1 MGNEAIEGSKMGSQ
15 LIMFVAIVGLAL
27 IAFLV
32 GKNLMNTGL
41 EQMESTVQSV
51 NDSRFSDY
59 NGKTVRGR
67 AVKSAID
74 TFAND
79 NVAIFVHTLA
89 MEGDPDSGLALLQSG
104 HVGQEGWQGIPHTN
118 GNAAI
123 VDEDNGLVKGSNLWY
138 ISGLAV
144 DTNDGGSV
152 YNDVLFVNYGAL
164 LSTEGKFEFDGK
176 VTFNRDFAL
185 TKSGNV
191 QYNADGSLITK
202 QGTAEYIANSSS
214 FNAQLIKNSAGETI
228 GIIFFQK
235 KTY

>member
-89 MEGDPDSGLALLQSG
+89 MEGESGLLLLQSG
-104 HVGQEGWQGIPHTN
+104 HVGQEGWQDTH
-118 GNAAI
+118 GNDDDDPAF
-123 VDEDNGLVKGSNLWY
+123 DDNGLVKGSNLWK
-138 ISGLAV
+138 ITGLAV
-144 DTNDGGSV
+144 DTNDGRSV
-152 YNDVLFVNYGAL
+152 DEDVLFVNYGAL

>member
-89 MEGDPDSGLALLQSG
+89 MEGESGLLLLQSG
-104 HVGQEGWQGIPHTN
+104 HVGQEGWQDTHRN
-118 GNAAI
+118 GDHAI
-123 VDEDNGLVKGSNLWY
+123 DDNGLVKGSNLWK

-144 DTNDGGSV
+144 DTNDGRSV
-152 YNDVLFVNYGAL
+152 DEDVLFVNYGAL

>member
-89 MEGDPDSGLALLQSG
+89 MEGPSGLDLLQSG
-104 HVGQEGWQGIPHTN
+104 HVGQEGWQDPPHTN
-118 GNAAI
+118 GHTAI
-123 VDEDNGLVKGSNLWY
+123 VDNGLVKGSNLWY
-138 ISGLAV
+138 ISDLAV
-144 DTNDGGSV
+144 DTNDGESE

>member
-1 MGNEAIEGSKMGSQ
+1 MGSQ

-89 MEGDPDSGLALLQSG
+89 MEGDSGYELLKSG
-104 HVGQEGWQGIPHTN
+104 HTGQNNWEDTPHSN
-118 GNAAI
+118 GGNAKTDSEGIA
-123 VDEDNGLVKGSNLWY
+123 KGSYLWR
-138 ISGLAV
+138 ITGLPV
-144 DTNDGGSV
+144 DTNDGNGTDSE
-152 YNDVLFVNYGAL
+152 VLFVNYGAL
-164 LSTEGKFEFDGK
+164 LSTEGLFEFDGK
-176 VTFNRDFAL
+176 VTFSRDFAT

-191 QYNADGSLITK
+191 QYNADGSLISK
-202 QGTAEYIANSSS
+202 QGTAEYIANSAS

-228 GIIFFQK
+228 GIIFYQK
-235 KTY
+235 KTF

>member
-89 MEGDPDSGLALLQSG
+89 MEGQSGLDLLQSG
-104 HVGQEGWQGIPHTN
+104 HVGQEGWQGTPHTN

-123 VDEDNGLVKGSNLWY
+123 VDNGLVKGSNLWY
-138 ISGLAV
+138 ISDLAV

-152 YNDVLFVNYGAL
+152 DKDVLFVNYGAQ

>member
-89 MEGDPDSGLALLQSG
+89 MEGDPGLALLKSG
-104 HVGQEGWQGIPHTN
+104 HVGQEGWQDTHINEYPTN
-118 GNAAI
+118 
-123 VDEDNGLVKGSNLWY
+123 DDNGLVKGSNLWK

>member
-59 NGKTVRGR
+59 NGKTVKGR

-79 NVAIFVHTLA
+79 NVAIFVHTLS
-89 MEGDPDSGLALLQSG
+89 MGGESDGTSGLALLQSG
-104 HVGQEGWQGIPHTN
+104 HDQESWKSTHVNSSPATSGEGSS
-118 GNAAI
+118 AI
-123 VDEDNGLVKGSNLWY
+123 IWE
-138 ISGLAV
+138 ISELSV
-144 DTNDGGSV
+144 DTNSGSSTDGESEPV
-152 YNDVLFVNYGAL
+152 IFVNYGAQ
-164 LSTEGKFEFDGK
+164 LSTEGQFTVEGK
-176 VTFNRDFAL
+176 VTFSRDFAL

-191 QYNADGSLITK
+191 MCNADASLMSK
-202 QGTAEYIANSSS
+202 QGSAEYIANSAS

-228 GIIFFQK
+228 GIIFYQK

>member
-59 NGKTVRGR
+59 NGKTVKGR

-89 MEGDPDSGLALLQSG
+89 MGDDDDAMSGLSLLKAG
-104 HVGQEGWQGIPHTN
+104 HAGQTAWEIEPHKNSAPTT
-118 GNAAI
+118 NAAAAT
-123 VDEDNGLVKGSNLWY
+123 LWE
-138 ISGLAV
+138 IAGVSV
-144 DTNDGGSV
+144 DTTGENPVEDTSP
-152 YNDVLFVNYGAL
+152 VLFVNYGAQ
-164 LSTEGKFEFDGK
+164 LSTDGQFTFDGK
-176 VTFNRDFAL
+176 IVFSRDFAIS
-185 TKSGNV
+185 KSGNV
-191 QYNADGSLITK
+191 MTNGDGSLMAK
-202 QGTAEYIANSSS
+202 QGSAEYIANSAV

-228 GIIFFQK
+228 GIIFYQK
-235 KTY
+235 KTF

>member
-41 EQMESTVQSV
+41 EQMENTVQSV

-59 NGKTVRGR
+59 NGKTVKGR

-79 NVAIFVHTLA
+79 NVAIFIHTLS
-89 MEGDPDSGLALLQSG
+89 MEDDTLIKANHTGQDAWQVTPHDNSNPAASGSG
-104 HVGQEGWQGIPHTN
+104 TS
-118 GNAAI
+118 
-123 VDEDNGLVKGSNLWY
+123 SNLWSL
-138 ISGLAV
+138 SGLAV
-144 DTNDGGSV
+144 DTNDGTSDDSGV
-152 YNDVLFVNYGAL
+152 IFVNYGAM
-164 LSTEGKFEFDGK
+164 LSTEGEFTFEGK
-176 VTFNRDFAL
+176 VNFSRDFSL

-191 QYNADGSLITK
+191 MCNADASLMSK
-202 QGTAEYIANSSS
+202 QGSAEYIANSAS
-214 FNAQLIKNSAGETI
+214 FNSQLIKNSAGETI
-228 GIIFFQK
+228 GIIFYQK

>member
-1 MGNEAIEGSKMGSQ
+1 MGTEAIEGSKMGSQ

-74 TFAND
+74 SFAND
-79 NVAIFVHTLA
+79 NVAIFVHTLS
-89 MEGDPDSGLALLQSG
+89 MEGNTGLALLQSG
-104 HVGQEGWQGIPHTN
+104 HTGQAAWLGVPHNN
-118 GNAAI
+118 GGATI
-123 VDEDNGLVKGSNLWY
+123 VSDGLTKGSNLW
-138 ISGLAV
+138 SLTGLAV
-144 DTNDGGSV
+144 DTNDGLGSSTSIT
-152 YNDVLFVNYGAL
+152 FANYGAQ
-164 LSTEGKFEFDGK
+164 LSTEGKFTFEGK
-176 VTFNRDFAL
+176 VTFDRDFAL
-185 TKSGNV
+185 TASGNV
-191 QYNADGSLITK
+191 QCNADGSLIAK
-202 QGTAEYIANSSS
+202 QGTAEYVANSAS
-214 FNAQLIKNSAGETI
+214 FNSQLIKNSAGETI

-235 KTY
+235 KTF

>member
-1 MGNEAIEGSKMGSQ
+1 MGSQ

-67 AVKSAID
+67 AVRSAID
-74 TFAND
+74 SFAND

-89 MEGDPDSGLALLQSG
+89 MEGDSGLTLLRAG
-104 HVGQEGWQGIPHTN
+104 HNGQDTWQVTPHVN
-118 GNAAI
+118 GSSPVIEA
-123 VDEDNGLVKGSNLWY
+123 GLTKGSNLWR
-138 ISGLAV
+138 ISELTV
-144 DTNDGGSV
+144 DTNDGSGTST
-152 YNDVLFVNYGAL
+152 DVLYINYGAQ
-164 LSTEGKFEFDGK
+164 LSTEGEFTFDGK
-176 VTFNRDFAL
+176 VTFSRDFAL
-185 TKSGNV
+185 TASGNV
-191 QYNADGSLITK
+191 QYNADGSLIAK
-202 QGTAEYIANSSS
+202 QGTAEYISNSAS

-228 GIIFFQK
+228 GIIFYQK
-235 KTY
+235 KTF

>member
-74 TFAND
+74 SFAND
-79 NVAIFVHTLA
+79 NVAIYVHTLS
-89 MEGDPDSGLALLQSG
+89 MEGTAGLTLLQGG
-104 HVGQEGWQGIPHTN
+104 HTGQDAWQATPHINETPVVGGGS
-118 GNAAI
+118 
-123 VDEDNGLVKGSNLWY
+123 SNLWA
-138 ISGLAV
+138 ISDLAV
-144 DTNDGGSV
+144 DTNDGTGTST
-152 YNDVLFVNYGAL
+152 NVLFVNYGAQ
-164 LSTEGKFEFDGK
+164 LSTEGEFEIDGK
-176 VTFNRDFAL
+176 ITFSRDFAL
-185 TKSGNV
+185 TGSGNV
-191 QYNADGSLITK
+191 MCNADGSLITK
-202 QGTAEYIANSSS
+202 QGTAEYIANSAS
-214 FNAQLIKNSAGETI
+214 FNSQLIKNSAGETI

-235 KTY
+235 KTF

>member
-89 MEGDPDSGLALLQSG
+89 MEGDSGLALLQSG
-104 HVGQEGWQGIPHTN
+104 HVGQEGWQDTHTN
-118 GNAAI
+118 GYDAI
-123 VDEDNGLVKGSNLWY
+123 KDVNNGLVKGSNLWY
-138 ISGLAV
+138 ISDLAV

-152 YNDVLFVNYGAL
+152 ATNVLFVNYGAL

>member
-89 MEGDPDSGLALLQSG
+89 MEDESLLLSG
-104 HVGQEGWQGIPHTN
+104 HEGQEGWQKKDIH
-118 GNAAI
+118 GNDDGPAF
-123 VDEDNGLVKGSNLWY
+123 DGNGLVKGSNLWK
-138 ISGLAV
+138 ITGLTV
-144 DTNDGGSV
+144 DKNDGGSN
-152 YNDVLFVNYGAL
+152 YNEVLFVNYGAL

>member
-89 MEGDPDSGLALLQSG
+89 MD
-104 HVGQEGWQGIPHTN
+104 QEISSLDIEKTHPTWSRSAHTN
-118 GNAAI
+118 FTDTTSTPGSSQVWRFTYSEDTAGKQYGLT
-123 VDEDNGLVKGSNLWY
+123 VDR
-138 ISGLAV
+138 
-144 DTNDGGSV
+144 NDGTTL
-152 YNDVLFVNYGAL
+152 NDGVIFVNYGAM
-164 LSTEGKFEFDGK
+164 LSTDGTFTFDGK
-176 VTFNRDFAL
+176 INFDRDFAL
-185 TKSGNV
+185 TGSGNV
-191 QYNADGSLITK
+191 MTNGDGSNISK
-202 QGTAEYIANSSS
+202 HGSAEYIANSAN
-214 FNAQLIKNSAGETI
+214 FNAQLIKNTAGETI
-228 GIIFFQK
+228 GILFYQK
-235 KTY
+235 KTF

>member
-89 MEGDPDSGLALLQSG
+89 MEGDSGQALLQSG
-104 HVGQEGWQGIPHTN
+104 HVGQEGWQDIHTN
-118 GNAAI
+118 DNPVI
-123 VDEDNGLVKGSNLWY
+123 DDNGLVKGSNLWK

-144 DTNDGGSV
+144 DTNDGRSV
-152 YNDVLFVNYGAL
+152 DKDVLFVNYGAL